1 MCIRDRFYLLLVAI
15 IMAASTVAIYFLRRN
30 LQKQG
35 YDLSLIHILQPTTA
49 ATRFAA
55 YPLP

>member
-1 MCIRDRFYLLLVAI
+1 MPAYRGQFVLDILGTPMINKPFYLLLVAA

-35 YDLSLIHILQPTTA
+35 YDS
-49 ATRFAA
+49 
-55 YPLP
+55 